1 MLSPTEQKIWDIAEG
16 VAESADLRLVRV
28 RLSGGDYPVLQ
39 IMLEPMDCTP
49 TNRTSITVK
58 ECTAFSREMSAILD
72 VEDPIAS
79 NYNLEVSST
88 GLERPLVTK
97 EDFELYTPHRIKLQ
111 TRTSIGGQRKFSGI
125 LQGLDAENEEIL
137 LEVEKTEE
145 MVRLPYSEVAKAELA
160 YSKEELNQALGLADL
175 KGE

>member
-1 MLSPTEQKIWDIAEG
+1 MMSPTEHKIWSIAEG

-39 IMLEPMDCTP
+39 IMLEPLDCSP
-49 TNRTSITVK
+49 TNRTCITV
-58 ECTAFSREMSAILD
+58 EQCTAFSREMSAILD

-97 EDFELYTPHRIKLQ
+97 EDFTIYAPHRVKLQ
-111 TRTSIGGQRKFSGI
+111 TRESINGQRKFAGI
-125 LQGLDAENEEIL
+125 LQGIEDDEIL
-137 LEVEKTEE
+137 LELEKTEE
-145 MVRLPYSEVAKAELA
+145 TVRLPYSEVAKAELA
-160 YSKEELNQALGLADL
+160 YSQKELNEVLGLADL
-175 KGE
+175 KD

>member
-28 RLSGGDYPVLQ
+28 RLSGGDHPVLQ
-39 IMLEPMDCTP
+39 IMLEPQDCSP
-49 TNRTSITVK
+49 TNRTSVTLK
-58 ECTAFSREMSAILD
+58 QCTAFSREMSAILD

-97 EDFELYTPHRIKLQ
+97 EDFQRYTPHRIRLQ
-111 TRTSIGGQRKFSGI
+111 TVNSIGGQRKFTGV
-125 LQGLDAENEEIL
+125 LQGLDAEHDEIL
-137 LEVEKTEE
+137 LELEKTDE
-145 MVRLPYSEVAKAELA
+145 MVRLPYSEVAKAQLA
-160 YSKEELNQALGLADL
+160 FTPEELNQALGLADL
-175 KGE
+175 KG

>member
-1 MLSPTEQKIWDIAEG
+1 MMSPTEQKIWSIAEG
-16 VAESADLRLVRV
+16 VAESADIRLVRV

-39 IMLEPMDCTP
+39 IMLEPTDCTP
-49 TNRTSITVK
+49 TNRTSVTL
-58 ECTAFSREMSAILD
+58 EQCTAFSREMSAILD

-97 EDFELYTPHRIKLQ
+97 EDFALYTPHRIKLQ
-111 TRTSIGGQRKFSGI
+111 TRTSIGGQRKFKGV
-125 LQGLDAENEEIL
+125 LQGIEDDEIL
-137 LEVEKTEE
+137 LEVKPDTE

-160 YSKEELNQALGLADL
+160 YSQEELNQVLGLAEL
-175 KGE
+175 K